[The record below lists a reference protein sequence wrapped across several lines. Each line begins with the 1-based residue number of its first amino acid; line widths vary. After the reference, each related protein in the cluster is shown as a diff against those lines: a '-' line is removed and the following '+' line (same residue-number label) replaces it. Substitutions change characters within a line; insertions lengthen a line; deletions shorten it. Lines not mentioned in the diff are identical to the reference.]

1 MPALPLLA
9 ALLALPS
16 ALAHNPLLATF
27 DLRPEG
33 DAWTLHGSFSEAGAE
48 AALRAAH
55 PREIVPGLPAARME
69 ELLTAE
75 LQTAI
80 AVTADGQ
87 PAPLSVTRIDIGPH
101 QTDVTLRLDAPPGAA
116 RWQIRLAAF
125 SANPGQT
132 NLLRVH
138 TGSPAQTTDHRER
151 RTLQADN
158 SFTAAI
164 DLPQPRTVPAWMIG
178 MLPVSLLACVGLIR
192 GHAASILHYKL
203 G

>member
-132 NLLRVH
+132 NLLRV
-138 TGSPAQTTDHRER
+138 QTADHRER

-164 DLPQPRTVPAWMIG
+164 DLPQPHTVPAWLAG
-178 MLPVSLLACVGLIR
+178 VLPVSLLACAGLIR
-192 GHAASILHYKL
+192 GRVASILHYKL